1 MKQEINLLNE
11 CTVEDQTFYNTALL
25 KRFLPKLSFYADAK
39 KKKIP
44 KGKGTSIEWR
54 KFKSLT
60 PAKTPLS
67 EGITPNGS
75 KTEIIAI
82 TAKLQQYGDYIVTS
96 DVYNTQSKDPVLTE
110 NAQLLGEQAGLTV
123 NSIMADE
130 LSKGTSVRY
139 AGGKTSTEDLTDADV
154 LTGKLVK
161 MIARDL
167 AANNVPKFDDGY
179 YHATITPEQAYN
191 LKNDTEKGGW
201 IDANMYNNRMALI
214 KNELGCY
221 GGFRFIESTEAPKKL
236 DGAVHC
242 GIFYGKDTYGVPE
255 IGADASHPK
264 LIVKP
269 LGSAGTTDP
278 LNQRSSTGWKN
289 MFAIKRLEELGII
302 RCETRVS
309 D

>member
-60 PAKTPLS
+60 P
-67 EGITPNGS
+67 
-75 KTEIIAI
+75 
-82 TAKLQQYGDYIVTS
+82 D
-96 DVYNTQSKDPVLTE
+96 NTQSKDPVLTE